1 MAEVFRRVG
10 GRKLTKIIA
19 NHEDV
24 QFALGQAAGQ
34 IAGRAR
40 SVLAAHRYEGDAKI
54 DTARGKVD
62 HYVVLDDTAGLSA
75 AMTIEFG
82 RDGSAGN
89 GWMEPI
95 APLRTAASIPLSAR
109 SIGPRMKGGRFSS
122 RRRRRR

>member
-1 MAEVFRRVG
+1 MG

-19 NHEDV
+19 DHEDV
-24 QFALGQAAGQ
+24 QFALGRAAGH

-54 DTARGKVD
+54 DTAQGKVD

-95 APLRTAASIPLSAR
+95 APLRTAASIPLSSR
-109 SIGPRMKGGRFSS
+109 SIGPRMKGGAFRTS
-122 RRRRRR
+122 RRRKRR